1 MDGVVVKAA
10 QHVAHR
16 SLTPMELL
24 RRIRSQGFTPKEFQT
39 ICVTAL
45 VMLCLIVVSGAAV
58 RLTGSGLGC
67 VDWPNCNDDTFVD
80 VSSKHAA
87 IEQVN
92 RVFTFLVAAAVAL
105 AAVATWLRRP
115 RRRDL
120 MVLAIV
126 MLVGVPAQGLVG
138 AVVVWTKLHPA
149 VVQLHFVLSM
159 VLVWAAVVLLVR
171 SAEPDAANPERARRR
186 TAVVPRV
193 RGRVRLVAIWTGL
206 AVIAGT
212 VVTGTGPH
220 AGDAKGDDGKACTA
234 GAARRFF
241 GDECDVNGDALV
253 WVTRAHGVIVWI
265 TVLVTLSL
273 LWLLRRLRHDRDV
286 LAVPITA
293 WIVTA
298 LIQGAIG
305 YVQYANELPVGIVA
319 GHIAGATA
327 LVACTAWMWA
337 VTTKVAAPATPTSP

>member
-1 MDGVVVKAA
+1 
-10 QHVAHR
+10 
-16 SLTPMELL
+16 MELL
-24 RRIRSQGFTPKEFQT
+24 RRVRSQGFTPKEFQT
-39 ICVTAL
+39 ICVAAL
-45 VMLCLIVVSGAAV
+45 VMLSLIVVSGAAV

-87 IEQVN
+87 IEQIN

-105 AAVATWLRRP
+105 AAVAAWFRRP

-120 MVLAIV
+120 IVLAVV

-138 AVVVWTKLHPA
+138 AVVVWTKLYPA
-149 VVQLHFVLSM
+149 TVQLHFVLSM
-159 VLVWAAVVLLVR
+159 VLVWTAVLLLVR
-171 SAEPDAANPERARRR
+171 SREPDAANPERLRRPSFFRRR
-186 TAVVPRV
+186 SAVVPRV
-193 RGRVRLVAIWTGL
+193 RGRVRLVAIWTAL
-206 AVIAGT
+206 AVVAGT

-220 AGDAKGDDGKACTA
+220 AGDAKGDDGKACTV

-241 GDECDVNGDALV
+241 GNECDVNGNALV
-253 WVTRAHGVIVWI
+253 WVTRVHGVVVWI
-265 TVLVTLSL
+265 TVLITLSL
-273 LWLLRRLRHDRDV
+273 LWLLRRLRHDREV
-286 LAVPITA
+286 LAAPITA

-298 LIQGAIG
+298 LIQGSLG
-305 YVQYANELPVGIVA
+305 YVQYANGLPVGIVA

-337 VTTKVAAPATPTSP
+337 VTTKVATPATPTDP